1 MIKFFR
7 NIRKKLLQEGKTAN
21 YLKYAVGEI
30 ILVVIGILIALQ
42 VNNWNENRK
51 ERDRET
57 NLLDQIEKD
66 LIQSHK
72 TFNTAEKFFM
82 DKTKSAAYVLRAYW
96 EKDGI
101 ITDSLVVHMRNL
113 FRSRREK
120 PFTGTIESLIYSGD
134 INIVKS
140 GELRNELIAYLGEVN
155 AILSDI
161 ERFDETYYRPAIKD
175 ALKLVNFPELNLQE
189 GGDYTEYSIYPK
201 KIQKIPFQNDY
212 GAILSQR
219 DLYVAFHMLSVAHR
233 NQALKYRDLAIISNS
248 LQKNISSYLKK

>member
-1 MIKFFR
+1 M
-7 NIRKKLLQEGKTAN
+7 
-21 YLKYAVGEI
+21 
-30 ILVVIGILIALQ
+30 
-42 VNNWNENRK
+42 
-51 ERDRET
+51 
-57 NLLDQIEKD
+57 
-66 LIQSHK
+66 
-72 TFNTAEKFFM
+72 
-82 DKTKSAAYVLRAYW
+82 
-96 EKDGI
+96 
-101 ITDSLVVHMRNL
+101 
-113 FRSRREK
+113 
-120 PFTGTIESLIYSGD
+120 
-134 INIVKS
+134 
-140 GELRNELIAYLGEVN
+140 GEVN